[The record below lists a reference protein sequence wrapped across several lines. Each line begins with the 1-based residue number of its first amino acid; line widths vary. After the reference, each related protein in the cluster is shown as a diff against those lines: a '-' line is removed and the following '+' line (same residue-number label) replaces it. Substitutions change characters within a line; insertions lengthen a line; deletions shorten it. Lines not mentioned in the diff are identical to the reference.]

1 MRGVVVATVGHP
13 RERGRKM
20 ALLRLVSEEMVQ
32 LSAPWVTP
40 DNEAHTIVMSV
51 PLLAALL
58 PQLDGAH
65 RLLMSMIPAADS
77 PKFKEL
83 SAAEAELDVRHDTL
97 VRGIYGGLTSVALI
111 SASGEELLS
120 LRDFLL
126 PEGLAHT
133 QKSYRG
139 EAGHAALV
147 EPRLDAN
154 TRKRLA
160 AVTLHDRTLE
170 ALVDEWLSVAKQLGA
185 LEELKAKLVGPA
197 GNSALEISQARFGWI
212 RVVKALLSNAE
223 LVPIDEDQ
231 DRVLFGALHAAE
243 LAADRRKRS
252 RPAAADGSE
261 DTAGSE
267 AKDKASQPTTSAVR

>member
-1 MRGVVVATVGHP
+1 
-13 RERGRKM
+13 
-20 ALLRLVSEEMVQ
+20 MVQ
-32 LSAPWVTP
+32 LSEQWVTP
-40 DNEAHTIVMSV
+40 DTEAHTIVKSV
-51 PLLAALL
+51 PLLAAML
-58 PQLDGAH
+58 PQIEGAH
-65 RLLMSMIPAADS
+65 QSLMSMIPAADS

-97 VRGIYGGLTSVALI
+97 VRGIHGGLTSIALI
-111 SASGEELLS
+111 SANGAELLS
-120 LRDFLL
+120 LRDLLL

-154 TRKRLA
+154 TRKRLS
-160 AVTLHDRTLE
+160 AVNLHDRTLE
-170 ALVDEWLSVAKQLGA
+170 TLVDEWLGVAKQLGA
-185 LEELKAKLVGPA
+185 LEAQKAKLVGPD
-197 GNSALEISQARFGWI
+197 GNTALEISQARFGWI
-212 RVVKALLSNAE
+212 RVVKAFLANAE
-223 LVPIDEDQ
+223 LVSIDEAQ

-252 RPAAADGSE
+252 RPASADGSE